1 MSAYIRAAD
10 SLREAFGCAVI
21 IVHHCGLDGNRPR
34 GHTSLTGAADAQ
46 LSINRDAGGNIVM
59 TVEYMKDGAEGDR
72 VVSRLEQIEVGEDE
86 DGEPITSCL
95 AMPTDAGDIRPN
107 IKLPQ
112 SAKLALDALNEAM
125 TESGEVVS
133 GASIPPQT
141 RTVPV
146 VRWREICEAKTIAN
160 SEKADSKYK
169 AFVRASKQLQQAG
182 IIGVWNDR
190 VWVVGQA
197 GQART

>member
-1 MSAYIRAAD
+1 
-10 SLREAFGCAVI
+10 
-21 IVHHCGLDGNRPR
+21 
-34 GHTSLTGAADAQ
+34 
-46 LSINRDAGGNIVM
+46 M
-59 TVEYMKDGAEGDR
+59 TVEYLKDGAEGDR

-86 DGEPITSCL
+86 DGEPITSCV

-133 GASIPPQT
+133 GASIPPRT
-141 RTVPV
+141 RTIPV
-146 VRWREICEAKTIAN
+146 IRWREICEAKMITN
-160 SEKADSKYK
+160 SEKPDSKYK
-169 AFVRASKQLQQAG
+169 AFVRTSKRLQALK
-182 IIGVWNDR
+182 IIDVWNDR
-190 VWVVGQA
+190 AWVVGQA